1 MKTKAT
7 NLSQLPLNKDGIIKE
22 LKCEGNI
29 RRRLLDLGLVKG
41 TKITPVLVS
50 PSKDPRAFE
59 VRGTIIAIR
68 KEDAKQ
74 IEINLPW
81 QFGYFEVK

>member
-1 MKTKAT
+1 MEAEVI
-7 NLSQLPLNKDGIIKE
+7 NLSQLPLNKDGIIQE

-29 RRRLLDLGLVKG
+29 RRRLLDMGLVKG

-68 KEDAKQ
+68 KEDAEK
-74 IEINLPW
+74 IDILDKYPIS
-81 QFGYFEVK
+81 K

>member
-1 MKTKAT
+1 MKSELI
-7 NLSQLPLNKDGIIKE
+7 NLTQLPLNENGIIKDV
-22 LKCEGNI
+22 KCEGNI
-29 RRRLLDLGLVKG
+29 KRRLLDMGLVKG

-68 KEDAKQ
+68 KEDAENIKV
-74 IEINLPW
+74 
-81 QFGYFEVK
+81 VK